1 MRFLRHCGIYRS
13 DGCNQIHF
21 NLGAGTASRW
31 SAPKP
36 SQRTLREELHV
47 LLIVRDEF
55 RPAIPRSGCTPAEP
69 VSASP
74 ATRSYDSWQN
84 PGNDLSLNGRC
95 VFPPCLT
102 SGDKLILCAFA
113 SWREIIER
121 AAMNENAI
129 AKEIVDAA

>member
-1 MRFLRHCGIYRS
+1 QELRESFHRPPQKVWLDTKI
-13 DGCNQIHF
+13 NQNHLSGRPVESTRTRVF
-21 NLGAGTASRW
+21 VA

-55 RPAIPRSGCTPAEP
+55 RPAIPRSGCSPAEP

-102 SGDKLILCAFA
+102 SGDKLILCVFA
-113 SWREIIER
+113 S
-121 AAMNENAI
+121 
-129 AKEIVDAA
+129 